1 MLAHAHSISRIR
13 TASRDGRKPPGRGLV
28 ASLALSLALSGCGA
42 DRIVSNAG
50 RDPSDY
56 RDRHPI
62 VITDKNRTLD
72 IFVGANI
79 GPLDPRQRQD
89 LRAFVQ
95 EFRQHGKGNMT
106 AFVPVGSTDPGADAR
121 GIETIRA
128 ALGGAR
134 NFVPLS
140 IETYMV
146 EDPSLAAPIRLS
158 FAELAAMVPHPCG
171 RWPKDLSGS
180 TTREGIENEQ
190 YWNFGCAYQQNI
202 AVQVADPIDLVRPE
216 IEDRI
221 DIVKRSTEISKLRQ
235 GQDPATSYDNS
246 KNKTTISNVGGGGP

>member
-1 MLAHAHSISRIR
+1 MFTHLDLTRNNA
-13 TASRDGRKPPGRGLV
+13 TPGGRKLPAGGF
-28 ASLALSLALSGCGA
+28 LAGAVLSVALSGCGA
-42 DRIVSNAG
+42 DRVVTNFG

-72 IFVGANI
+72 IFVGANS

-89 LRAFVQ
+89 LSAFAQ
-95 EFRQHGKGNMT
+95 EFRQHGEGIMT
-106 AFVPVGSTDPGADAR
+106 AFVPVGSTNPAADAR

-128 ALGGAR
+128 ALGGSR
-134 NFVPLS
+134 GYVPLS
-140 IETYMV
+140 VQTYMV

-158 FAELAAMVPHPCG
+158 FAELAARVPHSCG

-180 TTREGIENEQ
+180 TTREAIENEQ

-202 AVQVADPIDLVRPE
+202 AAQIADPIDLVRPHV
-216 IEDRI
+216 EDRI
-221 DIVKRSTEISKLRQ
+221 DVVKRSNEITKLRQ
-235 GQDPATSYDNS
+235 GQDPATTYDNS
-246 KNKTTISNVGGGGP
+246 KNKATIGNIGGGGA